1 MNKFYPLCCAA
12 AVSLLLLSSF
22 TSTPA
27 GDRLEACKWFIP
39 NIFSPNDDG
48 VNDTFLPYNDCGSTL
63 LSYELKV
70 FSRWGR
76 LVFETTTMDKGW
88 NGQAKG
94 ENLPAE
100 TYVYYI
106 RYTLSDDLDKEAEV
120 LTGDIVIIR

>member
-1 MNKFYPLCCAA
+1 MNKFYPLCCAL
-12 AVSLLLLSSF
+12 AVSVLLFSNF
-22 TSTPA
+22 TASPA
-27 GDRLEACKWFIP
+27 SNHLEACKWFIP

-48 VNDTFLPYNDCGSTL
+48 INDTFLPYNDCGSTL

-76 LVFETTTMDKGW
+76 LVFETTSMDQGW

-100 TYVYYI
+100 TYVYCL
-106 RYTLSDDLDKEAEV
+106 RYTVSDDLDKEAEV
-120 LTGDIVIIR
+120 LTGDVVIIR